1 MKNKRY
7 KRIAKRL
14 RGNCLRNIRKNIPCI
29 YCKEHKTCIKYLG
42 VFSPCMFDKK
52 TLEEEIRWQ

>member
-14 RGNCLRNIRKNIPCI
+14 RGNCLRNYRKHKPCK
-29 YCKEHKTCIKYLG
+29 CEKCSEC
-42 VFSPCMFDKK
+42 
-52 TLEEEIRWQ
+52 